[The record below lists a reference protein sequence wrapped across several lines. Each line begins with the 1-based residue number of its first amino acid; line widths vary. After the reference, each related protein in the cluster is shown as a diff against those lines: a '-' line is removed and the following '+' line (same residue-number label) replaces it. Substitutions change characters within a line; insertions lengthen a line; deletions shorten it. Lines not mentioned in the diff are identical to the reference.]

1 MSRYADPHA
10 CPDCRGPLQMTAAA
24 CPTCGLRL
32 DDATAVELFQTLR
45 QADALVARLRARAAA
60 PAPAPAPTPA
70 PVAVPAPAVRTGVRA
85 TSVPGILLGLGALC
99 LLVAAVIFL
108 AVAWSWLGVGGRTVV
123 LLGLTGVA
131 AAAGL
136 GTARRGL
143 RVAGESLTVVALGL
157 VALDVVGADSAG
169 WWGRLDET
177 ELTWLVGSVVTAA
190 ALALASTPVRLVSA
204 QVIAGLAAVAAY
216 AGALGSADPDSVVD
230 AAAALLLAGIAWAD
244 HRTGRHVLAYAA
256 GSAALLPWLHLTLD
270 ALGRGLE
277 NPTVREVWAGP
288 GPALATA
295 ALLALLPVALGRR
308 DPATVSALGGLA
320 ATLLTVA
327 VWLPAVDEGATEA
340 TAAALTALVAW
351 TLGALVTPAR
361 WRWLPVIP
369 AGVAAL
375 PVTAA
380 VLTLVLQAV
389 TATLSVGPAFAFD
402 ADVRLGEV
410 DPVVAPW
417 LLLAG
422 LASLTTLAW
431 VPTRPTGPAWSAGT
445 IGMLALGGV
454 ATLALLEVPLA
465 VVVVALV
472 ASAGVLVAAGIRGAA
487 IVVLVGA
494 VAVALP
500 SALLTGL
507 AALAAVAAGA
517 WFLRPG
523 ETPQTRMLGGA
534 LTPPA
539 AALAVWALG
548 EAGGLD
554 EALRGYPVLFVVG
567 LLALALPRA
576 EVEAT
581 GWLAGFMAA
590 TAAVAVA
597 DDPETATAIH
607 LTLAGVLV
615 VTSSL
620 VNPHRRALG
629 WAGGVLLAAATWV
642 RLADL
647 GVEAPEAYTL
657 PSALAL
663 LVVGL
668 YRMRRDPGA
677 PTAVALTPGLLLA
690 TVPSLLWC
698 LEDPL
703 SWRAVGLGAACLTL
717 VLGGTVSCWNA
728 PLVVGGSVGA
738 VLVLRE
744 LAPYAAQTP
753 QWVLIGAA
761 GALLTVVGVTWE
773 HRLAEVRRAAA
784 YLDRLR

>member
-1 MSRYADPHA
+1 MTRYADPHA
-10 CPDCRGPLQMTAAA
+10 CPDCRGRLSTGAPC
-24 CPTCGLRL
+24 CPSCGLPL
-32 DDATAVELFQTLR
+32 DDATAAELFQTLR
-45 QADALVARLRARAAA
+45 HADALVARLRTRVAAPTA
-60 PAPAPAPTPA
+60 PAPS
-70 PVAVPAPAVRTGVRA
+70 PVAAPPPAARTGVRT
-85 TSVPGILLGLGALC
+85 TSVPGILLSLGALC

-157 VALDVVGADSAG
+157 VALDVVGADNAG
-169 WWGRLDET
+169 WWGRLDEPG
-177 ELTWLVGSVVTAA
+177 LTWVVGGVVTAA
-190 ALALASTPVRLVSA
+190 ALALAWVPVRLVA
-204 QVIAGLAAVAAY
+204 PQVIAGIAALVGY
-216 AGALGSADPDSVVD
+216 AGALGTLEHDAVLDVTTVV
-230 AAAALLLAGIAWAD
+230 LLAGIAWAGR
-244 HRTGRHVLAYAA
+244 RTQRDVLAYAA
-256 GSAALLPWLHLTLD
+256 GGAALLPWLNLTLD
-270 ALGRGLE
+270 ALARGLE
-277 NPTVREVWAGP
+277 DPTLREVWAGP

-295 ALLALLPVALGRR
+295 ALLALLPLVAGLRE
-308 DPATVSALGGLA
+308 PAAVQVLGGVA
-320 ATLLTVA
+320 GLLVTIA
-327 VWLPAVDEGATEA
+327 VGLPVVDEGATA
-340 TAAALTALVAW
+340 VTAASLIALVAW
-351 TLGALVTPAR
+351 TMAAIDTPDR
-361 WRWLPVIP
+361 WRWLPVVP
-369 AGVAAL
+369 AGAAAL
-375 PVTAA
+375 PVA
-380 VLTLVLQAV
+380 VAVMTLGLQAV
-389 TATLSVGPAFAFD
+389 TATLSVGPAFARD
-402 ADVRLGEV
+402 ADVRIGDV
-410 DPVVAPW
+410 DPVMEPW

-422 LASLTTLAW
+422 VAALIALSW
-431 VPTRPTGPAWSAGT
+431 VPTRPTGSGWSVGA
-445 IGMLALGGV
+445 LAALVLGGI
-454 ATLALLEVPLA
+454 ATLALLEPPLA
-465 VVVVALV
+465 LVVGALV
-472 ASAGVLVAAGIRGAA
+472 AVAGVLLWAGARLAATAA
-487 IVVLVGA
+487 LLAA

-500 SALLTGL
+500 SALLTGV

-523 ETPQTRMLGGA
+523 EAPRTRMLGGA

-539 AALAVWALG
+539 AALAVWATG
-548 EAGGLD
+548 EVVGLD
-554 EALRGYPVLFVVG
+554 ESLRGYPILLAVG
-567 LLALALPRA
+567 LLALALPRP

-581 GWLAGFMAA
+581 GWLAGLIGA
-590 TAAVAVA
+590 TAAVGVA

-620 VNPHRRALG
+620 VHPHRRTLG
-629 WAGGVLLAAATWV
+629 WAGGALLAAATWV
-642 RLADL
+642 RLADI

-663 LVVGL
+663 LAVGL
-668 YRMRRDPGA
+668 HRLRREPGA

-698 LEDPL
+698 LDDPVT
-703 SWRAVGLGAACLTL
+703 WRAAWLGVACLGL
-717 VLGGTVSCWNA
+717 VLAGTVARWNA
-728 PLVVGGSVGA
+728 PLVVGGAVGG

-773 HRLAEVRRAAA
+773 HRLTEVRRAAA